1 MRLWGVATCFQVQH
15 VSPFTRKTRT
25 EIHEIMRYGKL
36 LPIAK
41 YVSPFIRKQE
51 LSYMRLHEIIR
62 QVAPQCNYVSLFIRK
77 TRTELYEIIWDMAS
91 CSPMQLCLPI
101 HNENKNWVIWDLRH
115 RMHSEVSVNWFA
127 TLIIIFCKNCL
138 DCLLLPQS
146 RF

>member
-1 MRLWGVATCFQVQH
+1 MRLWGMASCSQVQI
-15 VSPFTRKTRT
+15 R
-25 EIHEIMRYGKL
+25 
-36 LPIAK
+36 LPIHKENKNWATWDYEVWQNAPQRK
-41 YVSPFIRKQE
+41 IRLPFISKQE
-51 LSYMRLHEIIR
+51 LSYMRLYDIW